1 VHRAAREAKEL
12 NVLRYAAVLL
22 QTGLG
27 NLGAYLA
34 AHVLLCLLPAF
45 FIAGAL
51 TALVPKEAITRFLGR
66 RASKWVSYPAA
77 LMAGSVLAVCSC
89 TILPLFA
96 GIRKRGAG
104 IGPALTFMFFAP
116 ASNILAIM
124 FTGVKIG
131 MDIALARILLCM
143 LFGVAIGLIMSWLFG
158 KEEEAQAA
166 QDDAAFAGEARMP
179 ARLWLFFSLLI
190 AVLIAGT
197 LQVAALRRPFASFTL
212 PASWALTFQ
221 AWLDSVVPPNAALGI
236 EGVSVHGILLI
247 GLLVLI
253 GVTAWQG
260 LSKIQERFNGWSA
273 AALALISMT
282 LVIAAFQVA
291 VEPGHLRIG
300 ITGRLVVEIVLL
312 AALWLMALRF
322 LEREKAQEWLWEMW
336 RFVRQ
341 IIPLLVTGVFVA
353 GLARALIPPQWV
365 KAVAGRNTI
374 WGNLIPVIFAIFMY
388 FPTLVEVP
396 VAQTFLA
403 LGMHRGPL
411 LAYLLADP
419 ELSLQSVLVTGKI
432 IGKKKTAL
440 YVALVGLFSMAAGL
454 LFGRFGT

>member
-1 VHRAAREAKEL
+1 MNLLSYLAM
-12 NVLRYAAVLL
+12 LL

-27 NLGAYLA
+27 NLAAYLA

-51 TALVPKEAITRFLGR
+51 SALVPKEAITRFLGR

-77 LMAGSVLAVCSC
+77 LVAGSVLAVCSC

-143 LFGVAIGLIMSWLFG
+143 LFGVAIGLIMSWLFRR
-158 KEEEAQAA
+158 EEEAQAA
-166 QDDAAFAGEARMP
+166 RDDPAFAAQARMP
-179 ARLWLFFSLLI
+179 ARSWLFFVLLI
-190 AVLIAGT
+190 AVLLTGT
-197 LQVAALRRPFASFTL
+197 LQVAALRVPFASFTL
-212 PASWALTFQ
+212 PASWAVPFQ
-221 AWLDSVVPPNAALGI
+221 SWLDGLVPPNAALGI
-236 EGVSVHGILLI
+236 EGISVHGILLI

-253 GVTAWQG
+253 GLTAWRG
-260 LSKIQERFNGWSA
+260 LSKVQDGFNAWSA
-273 AALALISMT
+273 VALALISVT
-282 LVIAAFQVA
+282 LVIAAFQISA
-291 VEPGHLRIG
+291 EPAQLRVG
-300 ITGRLVVEIVLL
+300 ITGRLVVEVVLL
-312 AALWLMALRF
+312 SALWVMAVRH
-322 LEREKAQEWLWEMW
+322 LEREKALEWLWETW

-341 IIPLLVTGVFVA
+341 IIPLLVTGVFIA

-440 YVALVGLFSMAAGL
+440 YVVLVGLFSMTAGL
-454 LFGRFGT
+454 LFGRFSR